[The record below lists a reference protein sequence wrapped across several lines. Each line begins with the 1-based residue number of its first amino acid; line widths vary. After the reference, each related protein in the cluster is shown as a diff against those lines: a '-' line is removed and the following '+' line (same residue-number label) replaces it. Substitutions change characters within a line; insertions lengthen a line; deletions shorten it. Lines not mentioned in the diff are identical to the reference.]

1 MAQKRRSLYVLPLI
15 VLVCSIAGGFYGPQV
30 QAEPVATSEDTE
42 QLDQDVANF
51 TKVLALV
58 EQNFAEPVS
67 ADKAIYKG
75 AVPGMLRTLDPHS
88 NFFDPKE
95 YQALRE
101 DQRGRYSGVG
111 MQVTSRNGKTVV
123 QAPFPGYPAYKAGL
137 RPGDIIVM
145 VNDKPADGLTTTEIA
160 DLLKGQRGTK
170 VQITVSREGS
180 ADNLTFT
187 VTRDDISRK
196 SVEDAFWVKPGIAYL
211 KVLQFAENTGKE
223 LDDNLK
229 RLGENNIK
237 GLVLDLRDNPGGLLN
252 QGVDVADHFLE
263 KGALIVSHHGRSSPE
278 KSYVARNG
286 NHGHE
291 YPIVVLV
298 DGYSA
303 SAAEIVAGA
312 LQDHDRAW
320 ILGTRTFGKG
330 LVQTVYPLTEN
341 TGLAL
346 TTAHF
351 YTPSGRLIQRDY
363 TNKSFYDYYF
373 HKEDDTKNPLDVK
386 MTEGGR
392 TVYGGGGIT
401 PDEKYDAPKMDRLE
415 VELVRAGL
423 FNFARWYFGSHST
436 SLPKGWMP
444 DTAFLEEFHDYL
456 LKHGTSFT
464 ESEFMQDRDWI
475 TRYLAREIYITA
487 FNLDESD
494 RIFAQT
500 DPEVAKAV
508 DAMPKANAL
517 LESTKKILVERMNAQ
532 RQQRTAAAHR

>member
-30 QAEPVATSEDTE
+30 QAEPVPTSDDTE
-42 QLDQDVANF
+42 QLDQDVASF

-75 AVPGMLRTLDPHS
+75 AIPGMLRTLDPHS

-145 VNDKPADGLTTTEIA
+145 VNDKPTDGMNTTEIA

-170 VQITVSREGS
+170 VKIVVSREGS

-196 SVEDAFWVKPGIAYL
+196 SVEDAFWVKPGIAYVKIL
-211 KVLQFAENTGKE
+211 SFAETTGKE
-223 LDDNLK
+223 LDENLK

-237 GLVLDLRDNPGGLLN
+237 GLVLDLRNNPGGLLN

-320 ILGTRTFGKG
+320 IMGTRTFGKG

-373 HKEDDTKNPLDVK
+373 HKGDDTKNPLDVK
-386 MTEGGR
+386 MTDGGR

-401 PDEKYDAPKMDRLE
+401 PDEKYEAPKMDRLE
-415 VELVRAGL
+415 LELGRAGL
-423 FNFARWYFGSHST
+423 FNFTRWYFGSHST

-475 TRYLAREIYITA
+475 TRYLAREMYITA
-487 FNLDESD
+487 FNIDESD
-494 RIFAQT
+494 RVFAQT

-517 LESTKKILVERMNAQ
+517 LETTKKIIVERMNAQ
-532 RQQRTAAAHR
+532 HAAHR